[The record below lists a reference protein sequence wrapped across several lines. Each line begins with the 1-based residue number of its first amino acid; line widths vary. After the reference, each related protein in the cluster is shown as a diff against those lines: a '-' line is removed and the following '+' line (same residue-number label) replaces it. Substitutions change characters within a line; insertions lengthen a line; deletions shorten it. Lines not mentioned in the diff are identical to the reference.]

1 MVSDACHT
9 SRDHTHNAVLVLDV
23 IQETGNPVQFVKTQA
38 EGVPMFGV
46 VRVGEVRVLFV
57 RVWVLSNDTTVF
69 VTVQFQYTN
78 SLLVVL
84 NAILP
89 FVVTVGSA
97 ARSIMT
103 VQITHV
109 SLNVY
114 VEF

>member
-1 MVSDACHT
+1 MVFWFS
-9 SRDHTHNAVLVLDV
+9 VGKVQLVRVPDV
-23 IQETGNPVQFVKTQA
+23 
-38 EGVPMFGV
+38 GVPSTGV
-46 VRVGEVRVLFV
+46 VRVGEVSVLFV
-57 RVWVLSNDTTVF
+57 RVCVLSSDTTVF
-69 VTVQFQYTN
+69 VTVQFQYTS

-97 ARSIMT
+97 ARSIIT